1 MDKILGF
8 KIHHSFHHIPGGD
21 QNDKMHS
28 NELLNSHNIT
38 IICISVHTFIIC
50 KGRFP
55 VLIRLWCNTTRNS
68 NGDSEHP
75 S

>member
-21 QNDKMHS
+21 QNDKMHT
-28 NELLNSHNIT
+28 NELLNSHN
-38 IICISVHTFIIC
+38 SVFLCTHLSYAS